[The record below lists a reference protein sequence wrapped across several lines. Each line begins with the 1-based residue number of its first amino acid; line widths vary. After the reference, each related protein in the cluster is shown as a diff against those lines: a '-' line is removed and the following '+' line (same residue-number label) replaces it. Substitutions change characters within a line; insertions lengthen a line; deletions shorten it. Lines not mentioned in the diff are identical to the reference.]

1 MQPFSK
7 KPPISRIRWG
17 AFILVIGFLSPLL
30 IPLVV
35 SSNLSQGIK
44 AILSGALAFGI
55 PEVFMLIAV
64 AIMGKDG
71 FHYLKRYT
79 RLLFKMYGP
88 PDQVSKTR
96 YRIGL
101 ILFCIP
107 LIFGFIA
114 PYFLIKVNFYFDNV
128 FLITLFC
135 DIFLVFSLFILGG
148 DFWDKL
154 RSLFVYGARAT
165 FPLK

>member
-1 MQPFSK
+1 
-7 KPPISRIRWG
+7 
-17 AFILVIGFLSPLL
+17 
-30 IPLVV
+30 
-35 SSNLSQGIK
+35 
-44 AILSGALAFGI
+44 
-55 PEVFMLIAV
+55 
-64 AIMGKDG
+64 
-71 FHYLKRYT
+71 
-79 RLLFKMYGP
+79 LLFKMYGP

-154 RSLFVYGARAT
+154 RSLFVHGARAT